1 MPHAFELPRMLC
13 AVIKLM
19 SGERL
24 PAFRARVVHELVAL
38 GLWRSLGRCPL
49 AWWCSRLCPSLAS
62 IIRALNDLPEPAA
75 RLRRVQP
82 VRVRRRSFDVV
93 NLPARKVRTAHV
105 PLLALSIRGQ
115 HERTLPRPNQ

>member
-24 PAFRARVVHELVAL
+24 PAFRARVVHDLVAL

-75 RLRRVQP
+75 RLRRVHP
-82 VRVRRRSFDVV
+82 LRAPHRPFARV
-93 NLPARKVRTAHV
+93 NLRAAKRRTAHA
-105 PLLALSIRGQ
+105 P
-115 HERTLPRPNQ
+115 